1 MANERF
7 FNHLASDGMKLISS
21 CPVCSQPFNPI
32 EAKVIEEKDTLHLLH
47 VQCKSCGSSMVSVI
61 FSDGF
66 GVSSMGLVT
75 DLTAED
81 VAGFKDAPAIC
92 ADDVMEM
99 HRLLERSA

>member
-7 FNHLASDGMKLISS
+7 LNHLAPDGMKLIAS
-21 CPVCSQPFNPI
+21 CPVCAEPYNPI

-47 VQCKSCGSSMVSVI
+47 IQCKSCGSAIVSVV

-81 VAGFKDAPAIC
+81 VAGFKDASPIA